1 MSTSSPFISGH
12 VKKKV
17 GVLGA
22 SGYTGADAVRLLARH
37 PGVEISALTAN
48 THAGKA
54 MDEVFP
60 QFFMLDL
67 PVLAEWEKVDWTTLD
82 AVVCGLPHGT
92 TQEIIAAVLKANP
105 TIKILD
111 MSADFRL
118 RDQAMYEH
126 WYGHA
131 HRAQGLQVEAVY
143 GLTELYRKEIA
154 SARLAACPGCYPTA
168 VLIALV
174 PLVKAGLVDAHDLV
188 IDAKSGVTG
197 AGRGLKQNTLFAEAG
212 EGLSP
217 YSVAMHRHT
226 AEIDQEIGLA
236 AGVPVTANFTPHLIP
251 MARGELCTCYVR
263 LKDASADD
271 LRAALERV
279 YRDEPFVHVARKGV
293 MPQTQNVRGS
303 NYVQIG
309 VVADRIEGR
318 AIVISTLDNLV
329 KGSAGQAIQNMNL
342 MFGWPETTGLGQIA
356 LFP

>member
-1 MSTSSPFISGH
+1 MSTPSPAIFGH
-12 VKKKV
+12 AKKKI

-37 PGVEISALTAN
+37 PGVEITALTAN

-54 MDEVFP
+54 MENVFP
-60 QFFMLDL
+60 HFFMLDL
-67 PVLAEWEKVDWTTLD
+67 PVLTEWEKVDWTTLD
-82 AVVCGLPHGT
+82 AVLCGLPHGT

-105 TIKILD
+105 AIKILD

-118 RDQAMYEH
+118 RDHAMYAQ

-131 HRAQGLQVEAVY
+131 HRALELQSEAVY
-143 GLTELYRKEIA
+143 GLTELYRKKIA
-154 SARLAACPGCYPTA
+154 GARLVACPGCYPTA
-168 VLIALV
+168 VLLALV
-174 PLVKAGLVDAHDLV
+174 PLVRGSLIDAHDLV

-197 AGRGLKQNTLFAEAG
+197 AGRGLKQNTLFSEAG

-226 AEIDQEIGLA
+226 AEIDQEIGVA

-263 LKDASADD
+263 LKGANADD
-271 LRAALERV
+271 LRAALDAA
-279 YRDEPFVHVARKGV
+279 YRDEPFVHVTTKGV
-293 MPQTQNVRGS
+293 LPQTQNVRGS

-309 VVADRIEGR
+309 VVADRIKNR

-342 MFGWPETTGLGQIA
+342 MFGLPETSGLEQIA

>member
-1 MSTSSPFISGH
+1 MSTVSPFISGH
-12 VKKKV
+12 AKKKI

-48 THAGKA
+48 AHAGKR

-60 QFFMLDL
+60 HFFMLDL
-67 PVLAEWEKVDWTTLD
+67 PVLAEWEKVDWSTLD
-82 AVVCGLPHGT
+82 AVFCGLPHGT

-105 TIKILD
+105 AISILD

-118 RDQAMYEH
+118 RDQAMYAQ

-131 HRAQGLQVEAVY
+131 HRAPALQGEAVY

-154 SARLAACPGCYPTA
+154 AARLVACPGCYPTA
-168 VLIALV
+168 VLLALV
-174 PLVKAGLVDAHDLV
+174 PLVKAGLVDPHDLV

-226 AEIDQEIGLA
+226 AEIDQEISVA
-236 AGVPVTANFTPHLIP
+236 ARVPVTANFTPHLIP

-263 LKDASADD
+263 LKGASADD

-279 YRDEPFVHVARKGV
+279 YRDEPFVRVARKGV
-293 MPQTQNVRGS
+293 TPQTRNVRGS

-342 MFGWPETTGLGQIA
+342 MFGWSETMGLEQIA

>member
-1 MSTSSPFISGH
+1 MSAR
-12 VKKKV
+12 KKI

-37 PGVEISALTAN
+37 PNVEIATLTAN

-54 MDEVFP
+54 MCEVFP
-60 QFFMLDL
+60 HFFALDL
-67 PVLAEWEKVDWTTLD
+67 PDLTEWEKVDWSELD
-82 AVVCGLPHGT
+82 AVFCGLPHGT

-105 TIKILD
+105 AINVLD

-118 RDQAMYEH
+118 RDEAAYAQ
-126 WYGHA
+126 WYGHE
-131 HRAQGLQVEAVY
+131 HRALELQGEAIY
-143 GLTELYRKEIA
+143 GLTELYRQEITT
-154 SARLAACPGCYPTA
+154 ARLVACPGCYPTA
-168 VLIALV
+168 VLLALV

-197 AGRGLKQNTLFAEAG
+197 AGRGLKQNTLFSEAG

-217 YSVAMHRHT
+217 YSVANHRHT
-226 AEIDQEIGLA
+226 AEIDQEIGAA
-236 AGVPVTANFTPHLIP
+236 AGVAVTANFTPHLIP

-263 LKDASADD
+263 LDGAGADD
-271 LRAALERV
+271 LRAALEEA
-279 YRDEPFVHVARKGV
+279 YRDEAFVHVAKKGV

-303 NYVQIG
+303 NHVQIG
-309 VVADRIEGR
+309 VFADRIKGR

-342 MFGWPETTGLGQIA
+342 MFGLAETAGLEQIA